1 MGARSRWPERLPA
14 LHHQQIASRRGMLW
28 NPQDKEVRMCVLA
41 IAWQAHPDWQLIVI
55 ANRDERH
62 DRATAPLAVWPDG
75 DIIAGQDLV
84 SGGTWLGIST
94 TGRFAAVTNRAG
106 MGELSATAPSR
117 GLAVR
122 DLVRG
127 RGALAT
133 PQLVDLAPLN
143 PMNLFVAAPE
153 GDQWKADLWVN
164 RPQVERRALTP
175 GLYGLSNGG
184 PDEKW
189 DKIVALE
196 TAVASWMTAGARDI
210 APLFEKL
217 REEPEENPGTP
228 TAQWPRNAIFVRHP
242 VYGTRSSTVVTIDA
256 TGRGSISERRYDA
269 DGVSTG
275 DTRLAFTWRAE
286 T

>member
-1 MGARSRWPERLPA
+1 
-14 LHHQQIASRRGMLW
+14 
-28 NPQDKEVRMCVLA
+28 MCVLA
-41 IAWQAHPDWQLIVI
+41 IAWQAHPDWQLIAI

-62 DRATAPLAVWPDG
+62 DRASAPLAVWPEG

-84 SGGTWLGIST
+84 SGGTWLGVST

-106 MGELSATAPSR
+106 CGEPSVTAPSR

-143 PMNLFVAAPE
+143 PLNLFVVTPDA
-153 GDQWKADLWVN
+153 ADLWVN
-164 RPQVERRALTP
+164 RPQVERRALTA
-175 GLYGLSNGG
+175 GLHGLSNGG
-184 PDEKW
+184 PDDKW

-196 TAVASWMTAGARDI
+196 TAVAGWMTAGNKDI
-210 APLFEKL
+210 EPLFAKL
-217 REEPEENPGTP
+217 REEPEENPGAP
-228 TAQWPRNAIFVRHP
+228 TAEWPRNAIFVRHP

-256 TGRGSISERRYDA
+256 AGRGSISERRYDA
-269 DGVSTG
+269 AGAPTG